1 MKYKQL
7 TLSKRYHISTL
18 IKQGYKQKDIAL
30 EIGVSESTI
39 SRELKRNSFG
49 KYNAEEAQIEH
60 FKRQKSK
67 NKRKSITK
75 SIEKYIREK
84 LKLDW

>member
-39 SRELKRNSFG
+39 SRELKRNSF
-49 KYNAEEAQIEH
+49 E
-60 FKRQKSK
+60 
-67 NKRKSITK
+67 
-75 SIEKYIREK
+75 
-84 LKLDW
+84 